1 MPSFALVSGNE
12 KNVAICAPVYFQ
24 ARHDGWTSLPFSI
37 DKKII
42 DVIGSK
48 DIYIVHWFSDEDGNS
63 ITDNARMKIDVNDL
77 DFLLPVKSPELPER
91 CVFNIRV
98 LLEDKNKA
106 VEVNVKA
113 DII

>member
-1 MPSFALVSGNE
+1 
-12 KNVAICAPVYFQ
+12 
-24 ARHDGWTSLPFSI
+24 
-37 DKKII
+37 
-42 DVIGSK
+42 
-48 DIYIVHWFSDEDGNS
+48 
-63 ITDNARMKIDVNDL
+63 MKIDVNDL